1 MHGFRELFDELMQDE
16 SFRKEY
22 EALEPEYAAIRE
34 KLNAE
39 LEEKGGNLE
48 FELLQASAI
57 NYIGE
62 ATEYERKQ
70 AVERRKVKSWLK
82 CVSAF
87 ANTAGGILI
96 LEI

>member
-39 LEEKGGNLE
+39 LEE
-48 FELLQASAI
+48 
-57 NYIGE
+57 YD
-62 ATEYERKQ
+62 
-70 AVERRKVKSWLK
+70 
-82 CVSAF
+82 
-87 ANTAGGILI
+87 
-96 LEI
+96 